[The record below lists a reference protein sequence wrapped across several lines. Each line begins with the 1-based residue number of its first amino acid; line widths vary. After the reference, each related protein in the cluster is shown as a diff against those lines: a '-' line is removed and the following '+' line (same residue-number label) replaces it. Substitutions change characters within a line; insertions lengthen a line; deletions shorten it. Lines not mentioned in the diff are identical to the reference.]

1 MKPKLTLFIVFA
13 VFVGVIVGLVLSSNL
28 DLTNRTI
35 AADED
40 AANPVLLGAQESQ
53 MNMSQVASAQE
64 LSKAFTSVAEMVKG
78 SVVTIKS
85 TQLVQMEVPE
95 LWQYFFNV
103 PDEQIRQGLGSG
115 VIVNPDGY
123 IITNNHVVEDADEI
137 QVSIG
142 KTTYDAE
149 IIGRDPGSDLAVIKI
164 DSDNLNAIKLGDS
177 DELQVGEWV
186 LAIGNPFAEVL
197 DQTVTAGIVS
207 ATGRTGLYDTRRLP
221 FQDFIQTDAAI
232 NPGNSGGALVNMKGE
247 LVGINT
253 MIYSRSGGSVGVGFA
268 IPVNLARN
276 VMQQLIETGKVARG
290 WLGVYIGTLD
300 ETMAEALGLDEPTGA
315 LVNQVTDNSP
325 AEEAGMRDGDVI
337 LEVEG
342 QKVEDSSELVNTI
355 ADYAPG
361 TKVELTIWRNNDERR
376 LTVELGERPS
386 EGAQVVQES
395 EDVENMFGI
404 EVENLTNENMRRFEV
419 DYDEDGVLVV
429 NVERNSAAARK
440 GIRPGDLLMSVDR
453 KQVTNVREF
462 NDAMKNIDRDKP
474 VLFRLKRGDSSF
486 FMALDVPEEE

>member
-1 MKPKLTLFIVFA
+1 MKSRLTLFIVFA
-13 VFVGVIVGLVLSSNL
+13 VFIGVIVGLVLSSNL
-28 DLTNRTI
+28 DLTKRTI
-35 AADED
+35 AANEQ
-40 AANPVLLGAQESQ
+40 AARPVLLGAQDTQ
-53 MNMSQVASAQE
+53 IDMSQVASAQA

-85 TQLVQMEVPE
+85 TQTVQMQVPE

-103 PDEQIRQGLGSG
+103 PDEQVRQGLGSG

-149 IIGRDPGSDLAVIKI
+149 IIGRDPQSDLAVIKI
-164 DSDNLNAIKLGDS
+164 DVKNLNAIKLGDS
-177 DELQVGEWV
+177 DDLQVGEWV

-247 LVGINT
+247 LVGINS

-268 IPVNLARN
+268 IPINLAKN
-276 VMQQLIETGKVARG
+276 VMQQLIESGKVARG

-325 AEEAGMRDGDVI
+325 AEEAGIKDGDVI
-337 LEVEG
+337 LQVQG
-342 QKVEDSSELVNTI
+342 KKIEDSSELVNTI
-355 ADYAPG
+355 ANFAPG
-361 TKVELTIWRNNDERR
+361 TDVELTIWRNNNERR
-376 LTVELGERPS
+376 ITVTLGERPS
-386 EGAQVVQES
+386 EDTQVAEQVE
-395 EDVENMFGI
+395 EVENMFGI
-404 EVENLTNENMRRFEV
+404 EVENLSRENMRRFEV
-419 DYDEDGVLVV
+419 DYDQEGVLVV
-429 NVERNSAAARK
+429 NVERNSVAARK
-440 GIRPGDLLMSVDR
+440 GIRPGDLLMSVAR
-453 KQVTNVREF
+453 KPVTNVREF
-462 NDAMKNIDRDKP
+462 NDAMKNLDRDKP

-486 FMALDVPEEE
+486 FVALEVPEEE